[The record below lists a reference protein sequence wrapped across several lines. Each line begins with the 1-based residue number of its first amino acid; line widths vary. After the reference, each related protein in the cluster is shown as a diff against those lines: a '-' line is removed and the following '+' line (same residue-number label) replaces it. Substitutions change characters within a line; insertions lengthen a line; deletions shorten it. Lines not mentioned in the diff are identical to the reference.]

1 MVRALLFLASA
12 LLCASQVAPVL
23 AQRSNNPFDQEARQ
37 LERSLTRARSTGAA
51 MVSLLQLASMRED
64 ASPGTIAAA
73 LDRIARQRRVPA
85 PVRVRARF
93 ERAFLSIDEGDPA
106 AAERAL
112 NELGYVRDWQ
122 IIGPFDNEG
131 RAGWDAT
138 LPPEAG
144 QSRAVDRSATHRGRE
159 RDVGWRL
166 YPQSA
171 NRYGYVDFDSM
182 FRPWVHVCGFAE
194 TFVHSDRARALS
206 VWLGAGGAAKVL
218 VNGTEVVRDDVY
230 RSPGPDRVAGSVRV
244 HAGWNRVLVKSCV
257 TEGGWG
263 FYLRF
268 GDTDGSPVEGLRFD
282 PEGSDQ
288 AIAAVDGATPN
299 APSSALRSLEAAV
312 ADGPERAAPHYQLAE
327 LLRLDDADD
336 PDEEKARQLADRAVE
351 LDETLDH
358 LELAAAL
365 SPTRS
370 ERMRYTERAEA
381 IAANDPRTRLLR
393 AALMASGPDPGRALR
408 MLDMPMTTTSGMRA
422 AMRRAR
428 MLRGRGLERTAMS
441 IVRAGL
447 ERSGGATRWVRRYL
461 GALNAAG
468 RREESL
474 AQRRRLLEL
483 AWGDVQSHRVLLDD
497 AIERGETDLALA
509 QIDALRS
516 LYPGSPSILRE
527 AATVFEGMGRRDDA
541 LDIRRELIALTPE
554 EPEYQREYGL
564 ALLRF
569 GHRGPAIEAFRALL
583 ELRPQDAGARQMLET
598 LRPSRRPDEAYA
610 TAIEEILE
618 RRQEQSRWP
627 AVILHDLSVNTVFE
641 SGLSTEYRQIAYQVH
656 DAESARRWGT
666 YAIPFQPGIQY
677 VDVQSARVH
686 RADGTVAE
694 SVRTSSRRLGD
705 PRYRIYY
712 DTRVLRVH
720 MPELQP
726 GDTVELRYRVEDL
739 SRRNEFNDYYGAF
752 RILQRAQPVKRLEHI
767 LIAPRSR
774 ELHVRAEMQGLQH
787 EQRDRGSNRVH
798 RYVASDIPAL
808 RSEPRMPGAAEV
820 APYLHVST
828 YASWEDVGRWWWGL
842 ARDQLRPDDAL
853 RETVRELVDGVTDT
867 REKVERIYNWVVR
880 NTRYVG
886 LEFGIHGFKPYRVTQ
901 VVQRGFGDCKDK
913 ASLLYAMLTLAGV
926 EARIAL
932 IRTRRN
938 GRIETSPASLA
949 VFDHAIAY
957 VPELQLFL
965 DGTAE
970 THGVDELPYMDQGTM
985 TLIVGPES
993 VELAQTPVLAP
1004 DRETWER
1011 TLDVRLE
1018 ADGAA
1023 AMRVEER
1030 LVGSNAAAHRTRYE
1044 STASRNERLQ
1054 RSVAGTFPGIEIEN
1068 ERFSDLSDFEAAVT
1082 VSYDARVPQF
1092 ATSTGSGLEL
1102 ATSTISGLTRR
1113 YAPSPNRRHPLEVGV
1128 PSRYV
1133 ETRRIRLP
1141 RGTQVEHLPPGGT
1154 ASSPYGSF
1162 EVEVERRDST
1172 IEIQTTFE
1180 LRRPAVPVG
1189 EYDAFRQ
1196 WVERAD
1202 ALARQRITLGGGR

>member
-1 MVRALLFLASA
+1 MRALLFVLVSTFC
-12 LLCASQVAPVL
+12 LSQSGPTL
-23 AQRSNNPFDQEARQ
+23 AQRDNPFDAEVRQ
-37 LERSLTRARSTGAA
+37 LERSLLRSRSTGAA
-51 MVSLLQLASMRED
+51 MVSLLRLSRLRED
-64 ASPGTIAAA
+64 ASPGTVAAA
-73 LDRIARQRRVPA
+73 LDRIGRHRRAPA
-85 PVRVRARF
+85 AVRVRARF
-93 ERAFLSIDEGDPA
+93 ERAYLRIDDADPSG
-106 AAERAL
+106 AERAL
-112 NELGYVRDWQ
+112 DELGYIRQWQ

-138 LPPEAG
+138 LPPEAAQG
-144 QSRAVDRSATHRGRE
+144 SPVDRSASHRGRE
-159 RDVGWRL
+159 RDVSWRL
-166 YPQSA
+166 YPDNA
-171 NRYGYVDFDSM
+171 NRYGYVDLDSM

-194 TFVHSDRARALS
+194 TFVHSESERPLS
-206 VWLGAGGAAKVL
+206 VWLGAGGAAKVF
-218 VNGTEVVRDDVY
+218 VNGAEVVRDDVY
-230 RSPGPDRVAGSVRV
+230 RSPGPDRVSGSVRV
-244 HAGWNRVLVKSCV
+244 QAGWNRVLVKSCV

-268 GDTDGSPVEGLRFD
+268 ADPNGSPLDDLRVDPDGSN
-282 PEGSDQ
+282 Q
-288 AIAAVDGATPN
+288 AIEASGRAAPD
-299 APSSALRSLEAAV
+299 APETALRALEKAV
-312 ADGPERAAPHYQLAE
+312 RDAPDRAAPHFQLAE

-336 PDEEKARQLADRAVE
+336 PDEQRARQLADRAVE
-351 LDETLDH
+351 LEETLDH

-370 ERMRYTERAEA
+370 ARMRFTERAEA
-381 IAANDPRTRLLR
+381 IAANDPRTRLMR
-393 AALMASGPDPGRALR
+393 AGLMASGPDPGRALR
-408 MLDMPMTTTSGMRA
+408 MLDMPMTTPAGMRA
-422 AMRRAR
+422 ALRRAR
-428 MLRGRGLERTAMS
+428 MLRGRGLERTAMTV
-441 IVRAGL
+441 VRRGL
-447 ERSGGATRWVRRYL
+447 ERSGGATRWVRRYI
-461 GALNAAG
+461 GALDAAG
-468 RREESL
+468 HREESL
-474 AQRRRLLEL
+474 VQRRRLLDL
-483 AWGDVQSHRVLLDD
+483 AWGDAQSHRVMLDD

-509 QIDALRS
+509 EIDAMRT
-516 LYPGSPSILRE
+516 LYPASPSILRE
-527 AATVFEGMGRRDDA
+527 AARVFEGMGRRDDA
-541 LDIRRELIALTPE
+541 LEIRRELIALTPE
-554 EPEYQREYGL
+554 EPEYHREHGL

-583 ELRPQDAGARQMLET
+583 ELRPQDAGARRILDT

-712 DTRVLRVH
+712 DTRVLQVH
-720 MPELQP
+720 MPELHP
-726 GDTVELRYRVEDL
+726 GDTVEIRYRVEDL

-752 RILQRAQPVKRLEHI
+752 RILQRAQPVRRLEHI

-774 ELHVRAEMQGLQH
+774 ALHVRAEMQGLEH
-787 EQRDRGSNRVH
+787 EQRDRGNNRIH
-798 RYVASDIPAL
+798 RYVASEIPAL
-808 RSEPRMPGAAEV
+808 RSEPHMPGAAEV

-842 ARDQLRPDDAL
+842 ARDQLRPDDSL
-853 RETVRELVDGVTDT
+853 RETVRELVDGVSDT

-926 EARIAL
+926 DARIAL

-957 VPELQLFL
+957 VPELRLFL

-970 THGVDELPYMDQGTM
+970 THGIDELPYMDQGTM

-993 VELAQTPVLAP
+993 VELAETPVLPP
-1004 DRETWER
+1004 DREIWER

-1018 ADGAA
+1018 SDGAA

-1054 RSVAGTFPGIEIEN
+1054 RSVAGTFPGIEIDN
-1068 ERFSDLSDFEAAVT
+1068 ERFSDLSDFEAPVT

-1092 ATSTGSGLEL
+1092 ATSTGTGLEL
-1102 ATSTISGLTRR
+1102 ATSAISNLTRR

-1141 RGTQVEHLPPGGT
+1141 RGTQIEHLPPGGT
-1154 ASSPYGSF
+1154 ASSPYGTF
-1162 EVEVERRDST
+1162 AVEVERREGS
-1172 IEIQTTFE
+1172 IEVETTFE
-1180 LRRPAVPVG
+1180 LRRPSVPLG

-1196 WVERAD
+1196 WIERAD
-1202 ALARQRITLGGGR
+1202 ALARQRITLGSGR

>member
-1 MVRALLFLASA
+1 MRALSCLFLLA
-12 LLCASQVAPVL
+12 LAAPTF
-23 AQRSNNPFDQEARQ
+23 AQRGTNPFDAEARR
-37 LERSLTRARSTGAA
+37 LERDLVRNARSVGAS
-51 MVSLLQLASMRED
+51 MLSLLRLSDLRED
-64 ASPGTIAAA
+64 ASPGTIAAS
-73 LDRIARQRRVPA
+73 LDRVARNRRVSA
-85 PVRVRARF
+85 PVRGRARF
-93 ERAFLSIDEGDPA
+93 ERALLTIDEGDPT

-112 NELGYVRDWQ
+112 DALGFVRDWQ

-131 RAGWDAT
+131 RSGWERAF
-138 LPPEAG
+138 PPEQAQG
-144 QSRAVDRSATHRGRE
+144 QPVDRSQSHRGRE
-159 RDVGWRL
+159 RDVSWRL
-166 YPQSA
+166 YPK
-171 NRYGYVDFDSM
+171 NVHRYAYVDFDSM

-194 TFVHSDRARALS
+194 TFVHAERERALS
-206 VWLGAGGAAKVL
+206 VWLGSGGAAKVW
-218 VNGTEVVRDDVY
+218 VNGVEVVRDDVY
-230 RSPGPDRVAGSVRV
+230 RSPAPDRVAGGVRV
-244 HAGWNRVLVKSCV
+244 RAGWNRVLVKSCV
-257 TEGGWG
+257 TEGHWG

-268 GDTDGSPVEGLRFD
+268 AEPDGTPAEDLRFD
-282 PEGSDQ
+282 PAGSRD
-288 AIAAVDGATPN
+288 AIAPADAPAPDAPTP
-299 APSSALRSLEAAV
+299 ALRALEEAV
-312 ADGPERAAPHYQLAE
+312 QANPDRAIAHFQLAS

-351 LDETLDH
+351 LQETLDH
-358 LELAAAL
+358 LELAAEL

-381 IAANDPRTRLLR
+381 IAGNDPRTKLMR
-393 AALMASGPDPGRALR
+393 ATLMTSGPDPGRALR
-408 MLDMPMTTTSGMRA
+408 VLDLPMTTPAGMRA
-422 AMRRAR
+422 ALRRAR

-441 IVRAGL
+441 MIRRGL
-447 ERSGGATRWVRRYL
+447 EQSGGATRWVRRYI

-474 AQRRRLLEL
+474 TQRRRLLTL
-483 AWGDVQSHRVLLDD
+483 AWGDVVSHRVLLDD

-509 QIDALRS
+509 EIDALRS
-516 LYPGSPSILRE
+516 LYPGSPSILRQ
-527 AATVFEGMGRRDDA
+527 AAAVFEGMGRRDDA
-541 LDIRRELIALTPE
+541 LDLHRELIALTPE
-554 EPEYQREYGL
+554 EPEYHRDYGL

-569 GHRGPAIEAFRALL
+569 GHRGPAIETFRALL
-583 ELRPQDAGARQMLET
+583 ELRPQDAGARQMLDT

-610 TAIEEILE
+610 TPIEEILSRRHE
-618 RRQEQSRWP
+618 RSEWP
-627 AVILHDLSVNTVFE
+627 AVILHDLSVNTIYE

-656 DAESARRWGT
+656 DAEAARRWAT
-666 YAIPFQPGIQY
+666 YSIPFQPGMQY

-686 RADGTVAE
+686 RADGTVSE
-694 SVRTSSRRLGD
+694 SVRTTSRRLGD

-720 MPELQP
+720 LPELHP

-752 RILQRAQPVKRLEHI
+752 RILQRSEPVRRLEHV

-774 ELHVRAEMQGLQH
+774 ELHIRAEMPGLEH
-787 EQRDRGSNRVH
+787 DQRDRGNNRVH
-798 RYVASDIPAL
+798 RFSASEIPAL
-808 RSEPRMPGAAEV
+808 RGEPSMPGAAEI

-828 YASWEDVGRWWWGL
+828 YANWEDVGRWWWGL
-842 ARDQLRPDDAL
+842 ARDQLRPDDSI

-932 IRTRRN
+932 IRTRQN

-957 VPELQLFL
+957 VPELELFL

-970 THGVDELPYMDQGTM
+970 THGVDELPWMDQGTM

-993 VELAQTPVLAP
+993 VRLAETPVLPP
-1004 DRETWER
+1004 DREVWER

-1018 ADGAA
+1018 SSGEAS
-1023 AMRVEER
+1023 MHVEER
-1030 LVGSNAAAHRTRYE
+1030 LRGSNAASHRTRYE
-1044 STASRNERLQ
+1044 SSASRNERLQ
-1054 RSVAGTFPGIEIEN
+1054 RSVAGIFPGVEIEN
-1068 ERFSDLSDFEAAVT
+1068 ERFSDLSDFEAEVT
-1082 VSYDARVPQF
+1082 VQYDARVPQF
-1092 ATSTGSGLEL
+1092 ATSTGDSLEMG
-1102 ATSTISGLTRR
+1102 TSAISSLTRR
-1113 YAPSPNRRHPLEVGV
+1113 YAPSPTRRHPLELGV

-1141 RGTQVEHLPPGGT
+1141 RGARIEHLPPNGD
-1154 ASSPYGSF
+1154 ASSPYGRF
-1162 EVEVERRDST
+1162 AVEVEQRDGS
-1172 IEIQTTFE
+1172 IEVTTTFE
-1180 LRRPAVPVG
+1180 LRRPSVPVD
-1189 EYDAFRQ
+1189 EYAAFRR
-1196 WVERAD
+1196 WVEAAD
-1202 ALARQRITLGGGR
+1202 ALARRRITLGVGGAR